1 MHAIRQ
7 SRFCAGLI
15 ALPVLP
21 GQAAWQGSFPA
32 GDFLREA
39 PEGTN
44 GFRALSSV
52 IFLLTALLVVLALRQ
67 IRRERRIEPGKKP
80 RT

>member
-1 MHAIRQ
+1 MHVTQ
-7 SRFCAGLI
+7 RFRLSAGLI

-21 GQAAWQGSFPA
+21 GLAVWQGSFPA

-52 IFLLTALLVVLALRQ
+52 IFLLTALCGRS
-67 IRRERRIEPGKKP
+67 GGSD
-80 RT
+80 